1 MGTTELTSPSK
12 RLEIEQKQ
20 NLRFQKKFFKMRGS
34 GGGKNVATVT
44 IMSSLVMMIVMN
56 LMTSVIF
63 MSSSV
68 TACNEAVCAS
78 IVSKCMLLQSCK
90 CQLQPDCTCCKKCFE
105 CLDYLY
111 SECCSCVD
119 MCPKPNV
126 TIHELSRKSHVED
139 LDENSPTLFQ
149 ALTDQDDSQGR
160 WSVFT
165 FPIDIDMSAFMPINK
180 KVVVPVV
187 AEDLNTVIEVDNKV
201 TVNCSVAYMAQCM
214 SWNKCKASCNS
225 MGATSYR
232 WFHDGC
238 CECVGNQ
245 CINYGINQSRCI
257 ECPLMDDIDEEI
269 TDEEME
275 ILVNMDYDED
285 FVTDGNIVETNEEI

>member
-1 MGTTELTSPSK
+1 MD
-12 RLEIEQKQ
+12 IV
-20 NLRFQKKFFKMRGS
+20 KMRGS
-34 GGGKNVATVT
+34 GGGKNVAIVT
-44 IMSSLVMMIVMN
+44 IMSSLVMMIVIN

-63 MSSSV
+63 LSSSV

-165 FPIDIDMSAFMPINK
+165 FPIDIDMSAFMPVNK
-180 KVVVPVV
+180 KIVTVE
-187 AEDLNTVIEVDNKV
+187 AENVNTVIEVDNKV

-257 ECPLMDDIDEEI
+257 ECPLMDEIDEEI

-285 FVTDGNIVETNEEI
+285 FNDVNDENIVETNEEI

>member
-1 MGTTELTSPSK
+1 MD
-12 RLEIEQKQ
+12 IV
-20 NLRFQKKFFKMRGS
+20 KMRGS
-34 GGGKNVATVT
+34 GGGKNVAIVT
-44 IMSSLVMMIVMN
+44 ILSSLVMMIVMN

-165 FPIDIDMSAFMPINK
+165 FPIDIDMSAFMPVNK
-180 KVVVPVV
+180 KIVTVE
-187 AEDLNTVIEVDNKV
+187 AENVNTVIEVDNKV

-257 ECPLMDDIDEEI
+257 ECPLMDEIDEEI

-285 FVTDGNIVETNEEI
+285 FNDVNDENIVETNEEI

>member
-1 MGTTELTSPSK
+1 MD
-12 RLEIEQKQ
+12 IV
-20 NLRFQKKFFKMRGS
+20 KMRGS
-34 GGGKNVATVT
+34 GGGKNVAIVT
-44 IMSSLVMMIVMN
+44 IMSSLVMMIVIN

-165 FPIDIDMSAFMPINK
+165 FPIDIDMSAFMPVNK
-180 KVVVPVV
+180 KIVTVE
-187 AEDLNTVIEVDNKV
+187 AENVNTVIEVDNKV

-257 ECPLMDDIDEEI
+257 ECPLMDEIDEEI

-285 FVTDGNIVETNEEI
+285 FNDVNDENIVETNEEI